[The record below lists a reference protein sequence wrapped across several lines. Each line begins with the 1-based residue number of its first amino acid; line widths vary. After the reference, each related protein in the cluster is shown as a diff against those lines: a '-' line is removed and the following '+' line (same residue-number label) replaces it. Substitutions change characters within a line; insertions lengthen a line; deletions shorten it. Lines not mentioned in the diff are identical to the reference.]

1 MISLAVRRIH
11 LKIAVLDLLFLR
23 NLIFFLDYGESIIF
37 RKKQNSFP
45 ATADWIETSS

>member
-11 LKIAVLDLLFLR
+11 LKVAVLELLFLR

-37 RKKQNSFP
+37 RKNKVPFLLQL
-45 ATADWIETSS
+45 IG